1 MRRDPLSMVL
11 GLLTF
16 LGGVAILGYTF
27 QLALQMFGTPP
38 AQALGVEAGKDIN
51 YNTAQTNL
59 AGILIRIVL
68 LLVMGAVGSWIANRG
83 ANLIAASAHRADGP
97 KNDA

>member
-1 MRRDPLSMVL
+1 MVL

-27 QLALQMFGTPP
+27 QLALEMFGTPP
-38 AQALGVEAGKDIN
+38 AKALGVQTGKAID
-51 YNTAQTNL
+51 YNAAQTNL

-83 ANLIAASAHRADGP
+83 ANLIAAAAHPAQGP
-97 KNDA
+97 KNGA